1 MPSNKLQIEEIIDR
15 ALAEDLGKGDVT
27 TEALIRGDQQ
37 GTGSIVAKKEGI
49 LAGIKVARQVFHRV
63 DPELEVEILLEDGAK
78 VKPGSKVAKVSGSIA
93 SILKA
98 ERVALNFLQHLSGI
112 ASETNRYVQA
122 VKGLPVRIMDT
133 RKTTPGLRSLEKYAV
148 RVGGGE
154 NHRMNLGEGIL
165 IKDNHLAALRSQGL
179 NIKEIV
185 AKARQNAP
193 LSLRGFLTPSL
204 RGAKRPSN
212 LQARQTQV
220 EVEVGTVSEAL
231 EAVEAGADIIMLDNM
246 NLEDMRKAVK
256 SIHGRALIEASGGI
270 TLDNVRAVAETG
282 VDFISIGALTHSARA
297 LDISLELE
305 AQ

>member
-1 MPSNKLQIEEIIDR
+1 MSANKLQIEEIIDR

-27 TEALIRGDQQ
+27 TDALIPGDQQ
-37 GTGSIVAKKEGI
+37 GTGFIVAKKEGI
-49 LAGIKVARQVFHRV
+49 LAGTGAAKQVFHRV
-63 DPELEVEILLEDGAK
+63 DPELKVKILVEDGVR

-98 ERVALNFLQHLSGI
+98 ERVALNFLQRLSGI
-112 ASETNRYVQA
+112 ASETNRYVAA

-148 RVGGGE
+148 KVGGGE

-179 NIKEIV
+179 NIKEII
-185 AKARQNAP
+185 AKAKQNAP
-193 LSLRGFLTPSL
+193 QRLP
-204 RGAKRPSN
+204 
-212 LQARQTQV
+212 V
-220 EVEVGTVSEAL
+220 EVEVGTVPEAL
-231 EAVEAGADIIMLDNM
+231 EAVEAGADIVMLDNM